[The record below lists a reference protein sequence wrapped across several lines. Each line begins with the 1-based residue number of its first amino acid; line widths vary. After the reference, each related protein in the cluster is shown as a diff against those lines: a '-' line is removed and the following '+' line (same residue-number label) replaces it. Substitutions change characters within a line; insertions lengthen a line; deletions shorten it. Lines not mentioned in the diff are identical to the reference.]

1 MLERGRVCTRDHIY
15 VRERERV
22 CTRDHV
28 YVRER
33 EFVLVIIFMF
43 ERERESLCSLSQ
55 ARTRNI
61 PLTILYVDVD
71 PRYDTEATN

>member
-1 MLERGRVCTRDHIY
+1 MIIYMLE
-15 VRERERV
+15 RERERV

-28 YVRER
+28 YVR
-33 EFVLVIIFMF
+33 